1 MKFKMIVCS
10 LVAFLMMGFAGMD
23 LSAQKSNHTKS
34 GIASFYHNKFVGRK
48 TASGEV
54 FSNNQYTAASNHY
67 PLGTYL
73 KVTNTKN
80 GKVVYVK
87 VNDRMGH
94 PKRVIDLTHRAAKD
108 LSFTQAGTTQVNIE
122 VVDKMEG
129 QRNVTAQIQGRFE
142 DNVL

>member
-1 MKFKMIVCS
+1 MKLKMIVCS

-23 LSAQKSNHTKS
+23 LSAQKSNHIKS

-108 LSFTQAGTTQVNIE
+108 LNFTQAGITQVNIE